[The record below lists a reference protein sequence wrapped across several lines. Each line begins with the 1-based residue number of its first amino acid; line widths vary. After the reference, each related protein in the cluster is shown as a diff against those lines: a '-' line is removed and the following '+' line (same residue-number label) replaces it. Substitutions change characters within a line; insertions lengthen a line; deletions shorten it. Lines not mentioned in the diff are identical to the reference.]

1 MHETP
6 LYWSATNKH
15 LQALFIMTQ
24 SMTAFARREANSI
37 VWEIRSVNHR
47 YLDHSFKVPDNLRA
61 LEGDLR
67 NLLKQSLFRGKVDC
81 LLKINT
87 EGTES
92 GPLTINEA
100 QVHKLRNALDEISRI
115 MGANSPLNSLDILK
129 FPGIMATAAVDDENL
144 VAQIQSLFVQAL
156 ADLTAMRAREGSEL
170 QQIIEDKLTELQ
182 QLTDIVRADAP
193 VINARQRA
201 RIEER
206 LTELKFEVDG
216 NRLEQELVYLAQK
229 SDIAEELDRL
239 DTHIEE
245 VRSTLRESG
254 AIGRRLDFLMQELN
268 REANTLSSKAVAA
281 NTSIQAVDLKV
292 IIEQMREQIQNIE

>member
-156 ADLTAMRAREGSEL
+156 ADLTAHAGQGRER
-170 QQIIEDKLTELQ
+170 IT
-182 QLTDIVRADAP
+182 AD
-193 VINARQRA
+193 
-201 RIEER
+201 
-206 LTELKFEVDG
+206 
-216 NRLEQELVYLAQK
+216 
-229 SDIAEELDRL
+229 
-239 DTHIEE
+239 H
-245 VRSTLRESG
+245 
-254 AIGRRLDFLMQELN
+254 
-268 REANTLSSKAVAA
+268 
-281 NTSIQAVDLKV
+281 
-292 IIEQMREQIQNIE
+292 